1 MIWNQHELSKI
12 GLDDRV
18 ATINE
23 LINQEGNLNKLINSD
38 NFKVSRGKLFELLRP
53 YEYDK
58 ESHQFVKELPK
69 TQPLDPQ
76 VELLGDIKDIMLQ
89 LSRDVSQ
96 IKQQNQS
103 VKMYESQEDELISRS
118 FRIYHNINER
128 LKQATKTSDMNQQQL
143 FNALLDK
150 GLKELGY

>member
-128 LKQATKTSDMNQQQL
+128 LKQATKSSDMNQQQL
-143 FNALLDK
+143 FNTLLDK

>member
-1 MIWNQHELSKI
+1 MVWNQHELSKL

-23 LINQEGNLNKLINSD
+23 LITHEGNLNKLINSD

-58 ESHQFVKELPK
+58 ESHQFVKELTK
-69 TQPLDPQ
+69 TQPIDPQ

-128 LKQATKTSDMNQQQL
+128 LKQATKSSDMNQQQL

-150 GLKELGY
+150 GLRELGH

>member
-128 LKQATKTSDMNQQQL
+128 LKQATKSSDMNQQQL

>member
-1 MIWNQHELSKI
+1 MIWNQYELSKLE
-12 GLDDRV
+12 LDERV

-23 LINQEGNLNKLINSD
+23 LIKSEGNLSKLISSD

-76 VELLGDIKDIMLQ
+76 VELLSDIKDIMLQ
-89 LSRDVSQ
+89 LSKDVSQ

-128 LKQATKTSDMNQQQL
+128 LKQATKSSDMNQQQL

-150 GLKELGY
+150 GLKELSY

>member
-1 MIWNQHELSKI
+1 MTWNQHELSKL

-23 LINQEGNLNKLINSD
+23 LIKHEGNLNKLINSD

-69 TQPLDPQ
+69 IQPIDPQ

-128 LKQATKTSDMNQQQL
+128 LKQATKSSDMNQQQL

-150 GLKELGY
+150 GLRELGH

>member
-76 VELLGDIKDIMLQ
+76 VELLGDIKDIILQ

-128 LKQATKTSDMNQQQL
+128 LKQATKSSDMNQQQL